1 MVAIRRRPWRARW
14 PTALVAPPRLSASTQ
29 LAGAVP
35 IDRGTRPGR
44 PADQD
49 GGDAGPLQGAGER
62 VVAVQGG
69 EQHAVDVA
77 AGHVPLQPPP
87 VGQVLGDQQHELDP
101 GPGQGGA
108 DPADHAGEERLGEEA
123 GVRLGHDQGD
133 RVGPPGDQAPG
144 GPVGHVAELGHGPL
158 DLGSHGRADLGRPV
172 DDPRDGRPGDPGQG
186 RHLLEGRWDSSPR
199 GPGLEAPGPP
209 AHPVPSPLGPGG
221 RPSRPPR
228 AIASRYQR
236 ALSLGSRR
244 WVGKST

>member
-14 PTALVAPPRLSASTQ
+14 STALAAPPRLSASTQ
-29 LAGAVP
+29 LAEAAPP
-35 IDRGTRPGR
+35 IDRGTAPAVPAPDR

-49 GGDAGPLQGAGER
+49 GGHAGPLEGAGQR

-87 VGQVLGDQQHELDP
+87 VGQVLGDQQLQLDP

-133 RVGPPGDQAPG
+133 RVGPPGDQAAG

-158 DLGSHGRADLGRPV
+158 DLCPHGRADLGRAV

-186 RHLLEGRWDSSPR
+186 RHLLEGRR
-199 GPGLEAPGPP
+199 AGHPGPF
-209 AHPVPSPLGPGG
+209 PLGPGG

-228 AIASRYQR
+228 AIASRYHR